1 MKITNKFKL
10 ASILCFFAFFS
21 CETTELDLTVD
32 PNNFSLEQTEIRFL
46 YNGVQV
52 SHGSFIQSMGANTSD
67 VMRQT
72 NMSGNQYENAFGPTS
87 FSGSWNN
94 AYRGVLKNVN
104 VILQKAEGNP
114 LFDKY
119 VAASKIISANVLI
132 TLVDVYGDVPWS
144 EAFNEVITSPK
155 LDSGSSVY
163 SVAEGLLNEAIVL
176 IDGGQGVAIENEKH
190 YNSNMASWKKLANTL
205 KMKIYYQSRLVDA
218 SAVSKFE
225 AIVSSGNYISTN
237 ADNFV
242 FSWGDNL
249 LNPNSRHPWYNA
261 GYGPGGVP
269 SIGFYM
275 SNHLMNLMR
284 NSYPKQI
291 TPAGSISFTAS
302 ASSNVVVVNHPSHNL
317 QAGFLIAYSGV
328 SALGTGGNSTVTAA
342 KLNQTFEVF
351 QVIDANSYTIR
362 LDVDAGTAD
371 TNTGGA
377 NIVGSASVSDPRM
390 AYYFYR
396 QVGNYNVT
404 NATITSAL
412 PCLNQ
417 TVPAHYP
424 SNMVFCRLPN
434 GNTEGWWGRDHGNQ
448 DGIPPDGTRR
458 TLCGLY
464 PAGGRIDDKSFKH
477 INDQVSGAKGN
488 GVTPIVLSSTVDFWR
503 AELTNFGGSG
513 SLDNLI
519 LSGVSKSIDYVSSFL
534 SRDTGP
540 VITQNVP
547 TAAQKTVYINELTA
561 SLAAASTSEK
571 LEIWANQF
579 LISTY
584 GNGLD
589 SYAAYRRTGF
599 PKNIQMNIE
608 PNPGPFMR
616 TFWYPDSEVSANAN
630 VSQKPNLSIQTFWDN
645 NPITGFLQ
653 NN

>member
-32 PNNFSLEQTEIRFL
+32 PNNLSLEQTEIRYL

-52 SHGSFIQSMGANTSD
+52 RHGSFVQSMGSNTSE

-72 NMSGNQYENAFGPTS
+72 NMSGNQYENAFGPVA

-94 AYRGVLKNVN
+94 AYRGVLGNVSI
-104 VILQKAEGNP
+104 ILKKAEGNP

-205 KMKIYYQSRLVDA
+205 KMKIYFQTRLVDA
-218 SAVSKFE
+218 GAVSKFE

-291 TPAGSISFTAS
+291 TPAGSISFNAS
-302 ASSNVVVVNHPSHNL
+302 VKSNIVVVNHPSHNL
-317 QAGFLIAYSGV
+317 LPGYLISYSGAA
-328 SALGTGGNSTVTAA
+328 ALGTGTDSKVTAA
-342 KLNQTFEVF
+342 LLNQTFEVF
-351 QVIDANSYTIR
+351 EVINPNSYRIR
-362 LDVDAGTAD
+362 INVNAGLAD
-371 TNTGGA
+371 TNTGGS
-377 NIVGSASVSDPRM
+377 NIAASASVSDPRM
-390 AYYFYR
+390 AYYFY
-396 QVGNYNVT
+396 
-404 NATITSAL
+404 
-412 PCLNQ
+412 
-417 TVPAHYP
+417 
-424 SNMVFCRLPN
+424 
-434 GNTEGWWGRDHGNQ
+434 
-448 DGIPPDGTRR
+448 
-458 TLCGLY
+458 
-464 PAGGRIDDKSFKH
+464 
-477 INDQVSGAKGN
+477 
-488 GVTPIVLSSTVDFWR
+488 
-503 AELTNFGGSG
+503 
-513 SLDNLI
+513 
-519 LSGVSKSIDYVSSFL
+519 SSF
-534 SRDTGP
+534 S
-540 VITQNVP
+540 
-547 TAAQKTVYINELTA
+547 
-561 SLAAASTSEK
+561 
-571 LEIWANQF
+571 
-579 LISTY
+579 
-584 GNGLD
+584 
-589 SYAAYRRTGF
+589 
-599 PKNIQMNIE
+599 
-608 PNPGPFMR
+608 
-616 TFWYPDSEVSANAN
+616 
-630 VSQKPNLSIQTFWDN
+630 
-645 NPITGFLQ
+645 
-653 NN
+653 